1 MPLVSVKRLL
11 NRYPIHLSGLL
22 WTAVAFNPTCQ
33 AHGQSVKMAPA
44 VPTDMRNLLSIIN
57 KDSNLYLIYQQY
69 RENRDGLQKA
79 AERISLQEAIQRGLA
94 RSPELAQTVAKI
106 QESEWSGVAIS
117 REWVPSL
124 SLKTLNPGVLGYTT
138 TSTSVTKK
146 TPGSSSQENITYTN
160 GYQSNPYADLS
171 WAFFDPSRGLRQA
184 ARGSRT
190 EALRNRMTFTTREL
204 VFQIQEKYTDLQE
217 ALAFERDLIELFDQ
231 AAKIYIDAHKKQKP
245 AGEVSR
251 FEAQTVSLLLA
262 RIKAHKESIQA
273 ANALAYLI
281 NLEPGKLALPSE
293 PPAVIPIW
301 QQTRLVSIEQALLR
315 REELRANALEAEAL
329 MSDARAIRLR
339 ALPSLAL
346 SGQIQR
352 LNFNLDGGSFNDDLP
367 GTLTRSSGYTTFA
380 GLTFDWKPFDGGIRN
395 AEANATD
402 ARARQTVAQGEWD
415 RLKITREVTDAY
427 AAFVAS
433 KIQVDAA
440 RADVDA
446 SRRSLQSALA
456 DYAAGRHDDAGTTV
470 VQALTKLQTAL
481 GTYRNLVADQN
492 NSVYKLY
499 RLTSTWPPESEPVV
513 RAQYLRWLAPP
524 APPNPLSSPQSPAGI
539 PSTLLVPNRP

>member
-1 MPLVSVKRLL
+1 MPLAHIRKLVIQRSAHLFGLFWLAAAFHPISPTYSQGWEPTPSVPMDVR
-11 NRYPIHLSGLL
+11 
-22 WTAVAFNPTCQ
+22 
-33 AHGQSVKMAPA
+33 
-44 VPTDMRNLLSIIN
+44 DLLSIIN

-79 AERISLQEAIQRGLA
+79 AERISLEEAIKRGVA
-94 RSPELAQTVAKI
+94 TSPELAQTVAKI
-106 QESEWSGVAIS
+106 QESEWSSVAIN
-117 REWVPSL
+117 REWVPGL
-124 SLKTLNPGVLGYTT
+124 SLKTASPGVLGFTT
-138 TSTSVTKK
+138 TSTSVTTK
-146 TPGSSSQENITYTN
+146 TPGSSSQENISYKN
-160 GYQSNPYADLS
+160 GFQSNPYADLS
-171 WAFFDPSRGLRQA
+171 WAFFDPSRGPRQV
-184 ARGSRT
+184 ARESRT
-190 EALRNRMTFTTREL
+190 ESLRNRMTFTTREL
-204 VFQIQEKYTDLQE
+204 IFQIQEKYTNLQE
-217 ALAFERDLIELFDQ
+217 ALATEKDLINLFDQ
-231 AAKIYIDAHKKQKP
+231 ALRVYIDAHKTQKP

-281 NLEPGKLALPSE
+281 NLQPGKLALPSE

-315 REELRANALEAEAL
+315 REELRANALDVQAL
-329 MSDARAIRLR
+329 ISDARAIRLR

-346 SGQIQR
+346 SGQVQR
-352 LNFNLDGGSFNDDLP
+352 QNFNLDGGSFNDNGP

-380 GLTFDWKPFDGGIRN
+380 GLTFDWKVFDGGIRN

-402 ARARQTVAQGEWD
+402 AKARQTIAQGDLD
-415 RLKITREVTDAY
+415 RLLITREVTDAY
-427 AAFVAS
+427 ASFVAS
-433 KIQVDAA
+433 RIQVDAA

-470 VQALTKLQTAL
+470 VQALTKLQSAL
-481 GTYRNLVADQN
+481 ATYRNLVADQN

-499 RLTSTWPPESEPVV
+499 RLTSTWPPETEPLVK
-513 RAQYLRWLAPP
+513 AQYLRWLAPTPPSNAP
-524 APPNPLSSPQSPAGI
+524 AASQP
-539 PSTLLVPNRP
+539 

>member
-1 MPLVSVKRLL
+1 MPLAHIRKLVIQRSAHLFGL
-11 NRYPIHLSGLL
+11 FWLAAAFHPIS
-22 WTAVAFNPTCQ
+22 
-33 AHGQSVKMAPA
+33 PA
-44 VPTDMRNLLSIIN
+44 RSQGWELMPSVPTDVRDLLSIIN

-79 AERISLQEAIQRGLA
+79 AERISLKEAIKRGVA
-94 RSPELAQTVAKI
+94 TSPELAQTVAKI
-106 QESEWSGVAIS
+106 QESEWNSVAIN

-124 SLKTLNPGVLGYTT
+124 SLKTASPGVLGFTT
-138 TSTSVTKK
+138 TSTSVTTK
-146 TPGSSSQENITYTN
+146 TPGSSSQENISYKN
-160 GYQSNPYADLS
+160 GFQSNPYADLS
-171 WAFFDPSRGLRQA
+171 WAFFDPSRGPRQA
-184 ARGSRT
+184 ARDSRT
-190 EALRNRMTFTTREL
+190 ESLRNRMTFTTREL
-204 VFQIQEKYTDLQE
+204 IFQIQEKYTNLQE
-217 ALAFERDLIELFDQ
+217 ALATEKDLINLFDQ
-231 AAKIYIDAHKKQKP
+231 ILRVYIDAHKTQKP

-281 NLEPGKLALPSE
+281 NLQPGKLALPSE

-315 REELRANALEAEAL
+315 REELRANALDVQAL
-329 MSDARAIRLR
+329 ISDARAIRLR

-346 SGQIQR
+346 SGQVQR
-352 LNFNLDGGSFNDDLP
+352 QNFNLDGGSFNDDGP

-380 GLTFDWKPFDGGIRN
+380 GLTFDWKVFDGGIRN

-402 ARARQTVAQGEWD
+402 AKARQTVAQGDLD
-415 RLKITREVTDAY
+415 RLQITREVTDAY
-427 AAFVAS
+427 ASFVAS
-433 KIQVDAA
+433 RIQVDAA

-446 SRRSLQSALA
+446 SRRSFQSALA

-470 VQALTKLQTAL
+470 VQSITKLQSAL
-481 GTYRNLVADQN
+481 ATYRNLVADQN

-499 RLTSTWPPESEPVV
+499 RLTSTWPPDTEPLLK
-513 RAQYLRWLAPP
+513 AQYLRWLAPSAP
-524 APPNPLSSPQSPAGI
+524 ANAPAAELPSRGLPASPAASQ
-539 PSTLLVPNRP
+539 P

>member
-1 MPLVSVKRLL
+1 MPLISVKKLRIL
-11 NRYPIHLSGLL
+11 YPIHLYGLL
-22 WTAVAFNPTCQ
+22 WIAAAFNPICP
-33 AHGQSVKMAPA
+33 AHGQSVETTPSI
-44 VPTDMRNLLSIIN
+44 PTDMRNLLSIIN

-79 AERISLQEAIQRGLA
+79 AERVSLQEAIQRGLA
-94 RSPELAQTVAKI
+94 TSPELTQTVAKI
-106 QESEWSGVAIS
+106 QESEWNGVAIS

-124 SLKTLNPGVLGYTT
+124 SLKTSIPGVLGFTT
-138 TSTSVTKK
+138 TSTSITTK
-146 TPGSSSQENITYTN
+146 TPGSSSQENITYKN
-160 GYQSNPYADLS
+160 GVQSNPYADLS
-171 WAFFDPSRGLRQA
+171 WAFFDPSRGPRQA

-204 VFQIQEKYTDLQE
+204 IFQIQEKYTNLQE
-217 ALAFERDLIELFDQ
+217 ALAYEKDLIELFNQ
-231 AAKIYIDAHKKQKP
+231 AVKIYIAAHTKQRP

-262 RIKAHKESIQA
+262 RIKAHKDSIQA

-301 QQTRLVSIEQALLR
+301 QQSRVVSIEQALLR
-315 REELRANALEAEAL
+315 REELRANALEAQAL

-346 SGQIQR
+346 SGQVQR
-352 LNFNLDGGSFNDDLP
+352 QNFNLEGGSFNDDLP
-367 GTLTRSSGYTTFA
+367 DSLTRSSGYTTFA
-380 GLTFDWKPFDGGIRN
+380 GLTFDWKVFDGGIRD
-395 AEANATD
+395 ADANATD
-402 ARARQTVAQGEWD
+402 AKARQTVAQGELD

-446 SRRSLQSALA
+446 SQRSLQSALA

-470 VQALTKLQTAL
+470 VQALTKLQSAL
-481 GTYRNLVADQN
+481 ATYRNLVGDQN

-499 RLTSTWPPESEPVV
+499 RYTSTWSPESEPLV
-513 RAQYLRWLAPP
+513 RGQYLRWLAPSASPNAP
-524 APPNPLSSPQSPAGI
+524 ATPRTPSGVPATPSPQQP
-539 PSTLLVPNRP
+539 

>member
-1 MPLVSVKRLL
+1 VPLAHIKKFVIQRSAHLFGL
-11 NRYPIHLSGLL
+11 FWLAAAFHPIS
-22 WTAVAFNPTCQ
+22 
-33 AHGQSVKMAPA
+33 PA
-44 VPTDMRNLLSIIN
+44 CSQGWELTPSVPTDARDLLSIIN

-79 AERISLQEAIQRGLA
+79 AERISLEEAIKRGVA
-94 RSPELAQTVAKI
+94 TSPELAQTVAKI
-106 QESEWSGVAIS
+106 QESQWSSVAIN

-124 SLKTLNPGVLGYTT
+124 SLKTSSPGVLGFTT
-138 TSTSVTKK
+138 TSTSVTTK
-146 TPGSSSQENITYTN
+146 TPGSSSQENISYKN
-160 GYQSNPYADLS
+160 GFQSNPYADLS
-171 WAFFDPSRGLRQA
+171 WAFFDPSRGPRQV
-184 ARGSRT
+184 ARESRT
-190 EALRNRMTFTTREL
+190 ESLRNRMTFTTREL
-204 VFQIQEKYTDLQE
+204 IFQIQQKYTNLQE
-217 ALAFERDLIELFDQ
+217 ALATEKDLINLFDQ
-231 AAKIYIDAHKKQKP
+231 ALRVYIDAHNTQKP

-281 NLEPGKLALPSE
+281 NLQPGKLALPSE

-315 REELRANALEAEAL
+315 REELRANALDVQAL

-346 SGQIQR
+346 SGQVQR
-352 LNFNLDGGSFNDDLP
+352 QNFNLDGGSFNDNGP

-380 GLTFDWKPFDGGIRN
+380 GLTFDWKLFDGGIRN

-402 ARARQTVAQGEWD
+402 AKARQTIAQGDLD
-415 RLKITREVTDAY
+415 RLQITREVTDAY
-427 AAFVAS
+427 ASFVAS
-433 KIQVDAA
+433 RIQVDAA

-470 VQALTKLQTAL
+470 VQALTKLQSAL

-499 RLTSTWPPESEPVV
+499 RLTSTWPPGTEPLLK
-513 RAQYLRWLAPP
+513 AQYLRWLAPSAPSNAP
-524 APPNPLSSPQSPAGI
+524 AAKLQPRGVPAG
-539 PSTLLVPNRP
+539 PAASQP

>member
-1 MPLVSVKRLL
+1 MTPS
-11 NRYPIHLSGLL
+11 
-22 WTAVAFNPTCQ
+22 
-33 AHGQSVKMAPA
+33 
-44 VPTDMRNLLSIIN
+44 VPTDIRDLLSIIN

-79 AERISLQEAIQRGLA
+79 AERISLEEAIRKGVA
-94 RSPELAQTVAKI
+94 TSPELAQTVAKI
-106 QESEWSGVAIS
+106 QESEWNGVAIS

-124 SLKTLNPGVLGYTT
+124 SFKTSSPGALGFTT
-138 TSTSVTKK
+138 TSTSVTTK
-146 TPGSSSQENITYTN
+146 TPGSSSQESITYRN
-160 GYQSNPYADLS
+160 GFQSNPYADLS
-171 WAFFDPSRGLRQA
+171 WAFFDPSRGPRQA

-204 VFQIQEKYTDLQE
+204 IFQVQEKYTNLQE
-217 ALAFERDLIELFDQ
+217 ALATEKDLIGLFNE
-231 AAKIYIDAHKKQKP
+231 AVKIYIEAYKKQRP

-262 RIKAHKESIQA
+262 RIKAHKDSIQA

-315 REELRANALEAEAL
+315 REELRANALDVQAL
-329 MSDARAIRLR
+329 ISDARAIRLR
-339 ALPSLAL
+339 ALPALAL
-346 SGQIQR
+346 SGQVQR
-352 LNFNLDGGSFNDDLP
+352 QNFNLDGGSFNDNGP
-367 GTLTRSSGYTTFA
+367 GTLTRSTGYTTFA
-380 GLTFDWKPFDGGIRN
+380 GLTFDWKAFDGGIRN

-402 ARARQTVAQGEWD
+402 AKTRQTVAEGDLE
-415 RLKITREVTDAY
+415 RLKITKEVTDAY
-427 AAFVAS
+427 ASFVAS
-433 KIQVDAA
+433 RIQVDAA

-456 DYAAGRHDDAGTTV
+456 DYTAGRHDDAGTTV
-470 VQALTKLQTAL
+470 VQALTKLQGAL

-499 RLTSTWPPESEPVV
+499 RLTSTWPPDTEALV

-524 APPNPLSSPQSPAGI
+524 APPNAPAVKPPSPGISSSAIPASPA
-539 PSTLLVPNRP
+539 PSQP